1 MITRDKRFYRELVF
15 GGNIGN
21 QNLGLSRAVNA
32 LSALQVRQRN
42 ENVISGI
49 DLEYAGIHAGKS
61 ISEDLADCK

>member
-1 MITRDKRFYRELVF
+1 MITRDKRLYGEFVLGR
-15 GGNIGN
+15 NIGN
-21 QNLGLSRAVNA
+21 QNLGLAGAVNA